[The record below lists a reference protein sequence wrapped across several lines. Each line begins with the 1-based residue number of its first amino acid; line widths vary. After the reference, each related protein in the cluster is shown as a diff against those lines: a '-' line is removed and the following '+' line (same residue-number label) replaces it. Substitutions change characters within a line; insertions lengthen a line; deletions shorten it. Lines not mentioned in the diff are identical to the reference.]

1 MQNEAIHINWLIKSH
16 WSCWWAKKRI
26 GVILIQTFRHATNL
40 VFDTCPVYTWSLLIS
55 FFAENYL
62 FIVTLFQ
69 RFSHGFIKKHGRT
82 FYPPD
87 HFCWK
92 CCTGPLMWDYVSRVS
107 VISGNDSLRFIFSHI
122 FKHSL
127 SHILCHFGW
136 IIGKSYQVWWK

>member
-55 FFAENYL
+55 FFAENDL
-62 FIVTLFQ
+62 FTLNLFFIDFHMDCSKSMAGCPA
-69 RFSHGFIKKHGRT
+69 RPFS
-82 FYPPD
+82 D

-92 CCTGPLMWDYVSRVS
+92 CCTGLLIWEPVSRVWVS
-107 VISGNDSLRFIFSHI
+107 SGIDSAWFFTFSDTPSHTLTHFVTLWLNYWQIISD
-122 FKHSL
+122 
-127 SHILCHFGW
+127 
-136 IIGKSYQVWWK
+136 